1 MLVGTMIDV
10 VDRRRP
16 LRLDVAH
23 NGERRFVFNIGLTG
37 INHHLVVVETDEPYA
52 LATESSVADG
62 IAQDLIDEQQH
73 GVAENPPSTD
83 MFPMLDDGEPGTAE
97 WFLEQLSGEPDPRTV
112 FITTARDWS
121 GLTQAHQDAFV
132 RIARGEGAGMGMIV
146 ILNDPEGVPVIDH
159 AVRAVEVD
167 YA

>member
-1 MLVGTMIDV
+1 
-10 VDRRRP
+10 
-16 LRLDVAH
+16 
-23 NGERRFVFNIGLTG
+23 VFNIGLTG
-37 INHHLVVVETDEPYA
+37 IEHHLVVVETAELYS

-62 IAQDLIDEQQH
+62 IAQELIDAQQH

-97 WFLEQLSGEPDPRTV
+97 WFLEQFAGEPDPRTV
-112 FITTARDWS
+112 FITTARNWD
-121 GLTQAHQDAFV
+121 GLSQVHQDAFV
-132 RIARGEGAGMGMIV
+132 RIARGEGVGMGMIV
-146 ILNDPEGVPVIDH
+146 ILNDPDGVPVIEH